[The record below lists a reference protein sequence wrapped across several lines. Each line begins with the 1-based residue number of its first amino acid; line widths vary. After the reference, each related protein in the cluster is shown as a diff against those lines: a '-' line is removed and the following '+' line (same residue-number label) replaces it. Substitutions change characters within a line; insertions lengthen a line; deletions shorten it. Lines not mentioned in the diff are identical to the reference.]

1 MTPFLA
7 PDWFSDT
14 YLGIEVQQFIGLA
27 VLVGVAVLT
36 YAVLSVSLRLYV
48 RVRFQ
53 EDDHAFWNKERARLG
68 RALWAL
74 AVAITFLLGFPA
86 LGFPE
91 AVESIVEQIASL
103 LGAGALVLLGF
114 RGVDIFTNVLK
125 RRAELTASRLDDQL
139 VPITNTVLKVATL
152 VIGMLFILGN
162 LGVNVTSLVAGLGLG
177 GLAVALAAQDT
188 FRNLLGGVTIFAD
201 RPYQVG
207 DWVVVGGIEGTVEY
221 VGFRS
226 SRVRTFYNS
235 VVTVPNGRIVDS
247 HVDNMGL
254 RQWRRYKTT
263 LGLDYHTT
271 PDQVQA
277 FVEGIRALIRAN
289 PGMRQDFYII
299 EFTEF
304 TPSSLDIMVY
314 CFIDAPDWNA
324 ELRTRHVLNLD
335 IMRLAAGAGRGVR
348 LPNADTARRVA
359 ARPATR
365 GPRGAGTGAARRVR
379 RALRAGGEQ
388 RPAHGPADHGR
399 LRQRTGLDVGLGP
412 RRSSDVAPAQ
422 RGPRAAC

>member
-1 MTPFLA
+1 M
-7 PDWFSDT
+7 
-14 YLGIEVQQFIGLA
+14 A
-27 VLVGVAVLT
+27 V
-36 YAVLSVSLRLYV
+36 
-48 RVRFQ
+48 
-53 EDDHAFWNKERARLG
+53 
-68 RALWAL
+68 
-74 AVAITFLLGFPA
+74 TFLLGFPA

-91 AVESIVEQIASL
+91 AVESIVDRIASL

-254 RQWRRYKTT
+254 RRWRRYKTT

-304 TPSSLDIMVY
+304 GPSSLDIMVY

-335 IMRLAAGAGRGVR
+335 IMRLAAELGVGFAFPTQTLHVASLPGQPAEVPEPPGRER
-348 LPNADTARRVA
+348 L
-359 ARPATR
+359 
-365 GPRGAGTGAARRVR
+365 
-379 RALRAGGEQ
+379 GE
-388 RPAHGPADHGR
+388 AVDAFGPAGNSG
-399 LRQRTGLDVGLGP
+399 QRTDQPITAGYDNTPDG
-412 RRSSDVAPAQ
+412 A
-422 RGPRAAC
+422 

>member
-1 MTPFLA
+1 MPPFLA
-7 PDWFSDT
+7 PDWFNDT
-14 YLGIEVQQFIGLA
+14 YLGIEVEQYVGLA
-27 VLVGVAVLT
+27 ILVAVAPLT
-36 YAVLSVSLRLYV
+36 YAIISLALRVYV
-48 RVRFQ
+48 RTRFQ

-91 AVESIVEQIASL
+91 AVESIVDRVGSL

-114 RGVDIFTNVLK
+114 RGVDIFTDVLK

-139 VPITNTVLKVATL
+139 VPVTNTVLKVATL

-201 RPYQVG
+201 RPFQVG
-207 DWVVVGGIEGTVEY
+207 DWVVLGGIEGTVEY

-235 VVTVPNGRIVDS
+235 VVTVPNGRIVDT

-254 RQWRRYKTT
+254 RRWRRYKTT
-263 LGLDYHTT
+263 LGIAYHTT

-277 FVEGIRALIRAN
+277 LTEGIRALIRAN
-289 PGMRQDFYII
+289 PDMRKDFYIV
-299 EFTEF
+299 EFQDF
-304 TPSSLDIMVY
+304 GPASLDIMVY

-335 IMRLAAGAGRGVR
+335 IMRLAEELGVKFAFPTQTLHVASMPGQPPAVPEAPGRERLGEAVERFAPAGSSG
-348 LPNADTARRVA
+348 
-359 ARPATR
+359 
-365 GPRGAGTGAARRVR
+365 
-379 RALRAGGEQ
+379 
-388 RPAHGPADHGR
+388 
-399 LRQRTGLDVGLGP
+399 QRTDQPITAGYDN
-412 RRSSDVAPAQ
+412 AP
-422 RGPRAAC
+422 G

>member
-1 MTPFLA
+1 MAPFLA
-7 PDWFSDT
+7 PDWFNDS
-14 YLGIEVQQFIGLA
+14 YLGIEVEQYVGLA
-27 VLVGVAVLT
+27 ILVAVAPLT
-36 YAVLSVSLRLYV
+36 YAIISLALRLYL
-48 RVRFQ
+48 RARLH
-53 EDDHAFWNKERARLG
+53 EDDREFWEKERSRLG

-91 AVESIVEQIASL
+91 AVESIVDQIASL

-139 VPITNTVLKVATL
+139 VPVTNTVLKVATL

-201 RPYQVG
+201 RPFQVG

-235 VVTVPNGRIVDS
+235 VVTVPNGRIVDT
-247 HVDNMGL
+247 HVDNMGM

-304 TPSSLDIMVY
+304 APSSLDIMVY

-335 IMRLAAGAGRGVR
+335 IMRLAEELGVEFAFPTQTLHVASLPGQPAEVPEAPGRER
-348 LPNADTARRVA
+348 L
-359 ARPATR
+359 
-365 GPRGAGTGAARRVR
+365 
-379 RALRAGGEQ
+379 GE
-388 RPAHGPADHGR
+388 AVDGFGPAGSSG
-399 LRQRTGLDVGLGP
+399 QRTDQPITSGYDN
-412 RRSSDVAPAQ
+412 APDGA
-422 RGPRAAC
+422 